1 MPEAQIADGAESPR
15 IGGRLTFPTEETR
28 SAADAWYVVQ
38 TKAHKEALVERVLHG
53 MASEVFCPRIVVRV
67 RAGLRVQRR
76 VTAMFPSYLFA
87 RLSIDCTSKAI
98 RYSRGVRDFVRC
110 GGSPQAVAPDIIAA
124 LQARTW
130 PTGVYEPPPIRF
142 NPGERLRIEHGP
154 LRGLEVIFER
164 ELTGPERVAVLLAEV
179 RLAARVILGSEAL
192 SRA

>member
-1 MPEAQIADGAESPR
+1 MGLHFPR
-15 IGGRLTFPTEETR
+15 NGGRLNLPTEQAPF
-28 SAADAWYVVQ
+28 AAHLWYVVQ
-38 TKAHKEALVERVLHG
+38 TKPHKEALVEHVLHG

-87 RLSIDCTSKAI
+87 RLQIDSAGKAI

-110 GGSPQAVAPDIIAA
+110 GGSPQVVAPDIIAA

-142 NPGERLRIEHGP
+142 DPGERLRIDHGP

-164 ELTGPERVAVLLAEV
+164 EMDGPERVAVLLAEV

>member
-1 MPEAQIADGAESPR
+1 MQVTLPMGLQSPR
-15 IGGRLTFPTEETR
+15 NGGRIALPTEETCF
-28 SAADAWYVVQ
+28 AADPWYVVQ
-38 TKAHKEALVERVLHG
+38 TKPHKEALVEHVLHG

-87 RLSIDCTSKAI
+87 RLRIDSAGKAI

-110 GGSPQAVAPDIIAA
+110 GGSPQVVAPDIVAA

-142 NPGERLRIEHGP
+142 NPGERLEINEGP
-154 LRGLEVIFER
+154 LRGLAVVFER
-164 ELTGPERVAVLLAEV
+164 EMNGPERVAVLLAEV
-179 RLAARVILGSEAL
+179 CLAARVILGSEAL